1 MLEWRVQEVQHLFM
15 HTVIALTYNVVMELR
30 HLRCFV
36 AVAEERH
43 FGRAAEG
50 LYIAQSA
57 VSQQVKRLEEE
68 LGVQLLVRNKRRVSL
83 TDTGRAFF
91 EEARRTLE
99 QAEKAAEVARRAS
112 RGQVGQLAVGFFGP
126 ATYGVLPNLLGD
138 YRKRFPDVELR
149 LYEWTTAK
157 QVEELRYGN
166 IQVGFVRG
174 PTRDEELIVEHVW
187 REPIVVALPEGH
199 RLADLDTVPPEMLAD
214 EPFVMV
220 PRDKE
225 PTSHDKY
232 VSICHLSGFSP
243 RVVQEA
249 HHVHTSVAL
258 VASGVGVC
266 FVPASVENLRRPG
279 AVYRP
284 LEDVLVEV
292 ETDIVRYRREVS
304 PVLRTFLDAVE
315 ELSKVQV
322 SR

>member
-1 MLEWRVQEVQHLFM
+1 MIV
-15 HTVIALTYNVVMELR
+15 LTYNRLMELR

-36 AVAEERH
+36 AVAEELH
-43 FGRAAEG
+43 FGRAAER

-57 VSQQVKRLEEE
+57 VSQQVQRLERE
-68 LGVQLLVRNKRRVSL
+68 LGVELLQRNKRRVRL
-83 TDTGRAFF
+83 TDTGRAFI

-99 QAEKAAEVARRAS
+99 QAEKAAEVAKRAS
-112 RGQVGQLAVGFFGP
+112 RGQVGQLSVGFFGP

-199 RLADLDTVPPEMLAD
+199 RLADWDTVPPEMLAD
-214 EPFVMV
+214 EPFIMV
-220 PRDKE
+220 PREKE
-225 PTSHDKY
+225 TTSHDKY
-232 VSICHLSGFSP
+232 VSICHLAGFSP

-249 HHVHTSVAL
+249 HHVHTAVAL

-284 LEDVLVEV
+284 LEDPSVKLD
-292 ETDIVRYRREVS
+292 TDIVRQRHEPS
-304 PVLRTFLDAVE
+304 PVLREFLDLVGEMSAVKNW
-315 ELSKVQV
+315 SG
-322 SR
+322 